1 MDHADYLSTK
11 LLRLS
16 DKDYWHVGDAT
27 RHTFISGDSGSGKS
41 TASGATIRRAL
52 LKSGAGFLILVAKPE
67 EADAVRKDCQMT
79 GRLSSLIEVDGRNGH
94 QFNFLR
100 YEMARLGG
108 DGINSVVECLLR
120 VMEAARVA
128 SATPGKDGEQY
139 WMDTTRM
146 LLRHSLPV
154 ILAATGNVSIPEIIE
169 FVRTAPRSP
178 EEMRDKDWQRRSFF
192 YRTLMQSEHRLRPD
206 VGARVISYW
215 LHEYSALDA
224 KLRGS
229 IVSSLT
235 TTLDRFNHGWMART
249 FCADT
254 TFVPELCNHG
264 AIILLN
270 MPALTLNEDGVIAQ
284 ILFKFIWQ
292 RSMLTRNALAQAQRE
307 RLVVMWIDEY
317 QSFATS
323 SDPQFL
329 SACRASMVATVL
341 LTQSLPTLYASMP
354 GEKARDKVDH
364 LIGMCATKVVHAT
377 SCTHTARWAADML
390 GRTLHRRANR
400 SVGENYGQNF
410 GVNVGL
416 SENWGESSGTSSS
429 FGGSSQAGNS
439 SSQWSVGSNRGS
451 SSGGGSNWGRSRGTS
466 TGHSSSQGWAEHM
479 DNIIEPADLGR
490 MLRTGG
496 RANHGRVDGIWY
508 QSGRIF
514 DATGSNFL
522 MAEFAQ

>member
-1 MDHADYLSTK
+1 MDHADILNTR

-16 DKDYWHVGDAT
+16 DQDYWHVGDAV

-41 TASGATIRRAL
+41 SGSGATIRRAL
-52 LKSGAGFLILVAKPE
+52 LKSGAGALILVAKPE
-67 EADAVRKDCQMT
+67 EAEAVRKDCHAT
-79 GRLSSLIEVDGRNGH
+79 GRLSSLIEVDGQNGLA
-94 QFNFLR
+94 FNFLR

-128 SATPGKDGEQY
+128 SATPGKDGEQF
-139 WMDTTRM
+139 WTDTTRM

-154 ILAATGNVSIPEIIE
+154 ILAATGNVSIPNIIE

-178 EEMRDKDWQRRSFF
+178 EEIRDEEWQKRSFF
-192 YRTLMQSEHRLRPD
+192 YLTLMKAEHRLSPD
-206 VGARVISYW
+206 VGKKIISYW
-215 LHEYSALDA
+215 LNEYCVLDA
-224 KLRGS
+224 KTRGN

-249 FCADT
+249 FCSGT

-284 ILFKFIWQ
+284 ILLKFIWQ
-292 RSMLTRNALAQAQRE
+292 RTMLSRNALPKVQRE
-307 RLVVMWIDEY
+307 RLVFLWIDEY
-317 QSFATS
+317 QTFAS
-323 SDPQFL
+323 SYDPQFL

-354 GEKARDKVDH
+354 SENARDKVDH
-364 LIGMCATKVVHAT
+364 LIGMCATKVMHAT

-390 GRTLHRRANR
+390 GRTLHRRANS
-400 SVGENYGQNF
+400 SVGETYSQNT
-410 GVNVGL
+410 GINIGL
-416 SENWGESSGTSSS
+416 SDSWGESSGTSTSV
-429 FGGSSQAGNS
+429 GGNTQSLDGN
-439 SSQWSVGSNRGS
+439 WSVGNNQSS
-451 SSGGGSNWGRSRGTS
+451 SSGGGSNWGRNRG
-466 TGHSSSQGWAEHM
+466 SSNGQSNSAGWSEQM
-479 DNIIEPADLGR
+479 DHIIEPADLGR

-496 RANHGRVDGIWY
+496 RVNHGRVDGIWY
-508 QSGRIF
+508 QSGRLF
-514 DATGSNFL
+514 DASGSNFL
-522 MAEFAQ
+522 LAEFEQ

>member
-1 MDHADYLSTK
+1 MDSAEYLNTK

-16 DKDYWHVGDAT
+16 DKDYWHVGDAV

-41 TASGATIRRAL
+41 SGSGATIRRAL
-52 LKSGAGFLILVAKPE
+52 LKSGAGGLILVAKPE
-67 EADAVRKDCQMT
+67 EAEAARKDCHET

-94 QFNFLR
+94 AFNFLR
-100 YEMARLGG
+100 YEMARLGA
-108 DGINSVVECLLR
+108 DGINSVVECVLR

-128 SATPGKDGEQY
+128 SATPGKDGEQF

-154 ILAATGNVSIPEIIE
+154 IFAATGNVSIPDIIE

-178 EEMRDKDWQRRSFF
+178 EEMRDKEWQRRSFF
-192 YRTLMQSEHRLRPD
+192 YRTLMQSEHRLSPD
-206 VGARVISYW
+206 VGTTVISYW
-215 LHEYSALDA
+215 LNEYCVLDA
-224 KLRGS
+224 KTRGN

-249 FCADT
+249 FCSGT
-254 TFVPELCNHG
+254 SFVPELCNHG

-292 RSMLTRNALAQAQRE
+292 RAMLSRNALPQVQRE
-307 RLVVMWIDEY
+307 RLVFQWIDEY
-317 QSFATS
+317 QTFASS
-323 SDPQFL
+323 SDPSFL

-390 GRTLHRRANR
+390 GRTLHRRANAN
-400 SVGENYGQNF
+400 VGENYGRNI
-410 GVNVGL
+410 GVNIGL
-416 SENWGESSGTSSS
+416 SENWGESSGTSASS
-429 FGGSSQAGNS
+429 GGSSQGG
-439 SSQWSVGSNRGS
+439 SQWSVGTNRSS

-466 TGHSSSQGWAEHM
+466 TSHSNSQGWSEQM
-479 DNIIEPADLGR
+479 DHIVEPADLGR

-496 RANHGRVDGIWY
+496 RTNRGRVDGIWY
-508 QSGRIF
+508 QSGRVF